1 MERFPGRTQKEG
13 SNSEKTTKVPALL
26 ALMSVRVIA
35 ATLETKRVHGLL
47 DFALPDQAKCAVDTS
62 ETHDDER
69 GEVILSPTAIPHHP
83 YLCISPRLTTPALGW
98 ASRRFFCDT
107 DKLSHPAG
115 VLCPVRLEFRYLLN
129 ASAKSPMTS
138 CSKCIYQANPPVIS
152 THGQN

>member
-47 DFALPDQAKCAVDTS
+47 DFALPDQAKCAADTS

-98 ASRRFFCDT
+98 AVDVFSAIQI
-107 DKLSHPAG
+107 S
-115 VLCPVRLEFRYLLN
+115 CPSRLECCAQHDL
-129 ASAKSPMTS
+129 SSGT
-138 CSKCIYQANPPVIS
+138 C
-152 THGQN
+152 